1 MEILRT
7 PAALRAWRTGLE
19 GQVGLVPTMGYLH
32 DGHMSLV
39 ARCVEENDV
48 ATASL
53 FVNPTQFGKGEDFGT
68 YPRDEARDFEM
79 FESAGIVAVYAP
91 SVEAMYPGGFGTTV
105 QPGAVAEPLEGAS
118 RPGHFVGVTT
128 VVAKL
133 FNGVQPHRAYFG
145 KKDAQQLRVIRAMVR
160 DLDMAVEI
168 IGCPIVRE
176 PDGLAMSS
184 RNVYLTPEE
193 RKAAPVV
200 YRALTAAQDAYLTG
214 EHESARL
221 RELFRRAIAG
231 EPLAELDYVSIADD
245 VTLAE
250 VNVKIERRAV
260 LSTAVRFGRTR
271 LIDNVELGI

>member
-1 MEILRT
+1 MEVLRT
-7 PAALRAWRTGLE
+7 PAAMRAWRTGVE

-32 DGHMSLV
+32 AGHMSLV
-39 ARCVEENDV
+39 ERCLEENDV

-68 YPRDEARDFEM
+68 YPRDEERDFAM
-79 FESAGIVAVYAP
+79 FEGAGIVAVYAP
-91 SVEAMYPGGFGTTV
+91 TVESMYPEGFGTSV
-105 QPGAVAEPLEGAS
+105 QPGPVAEPLEGAS
-118 RPGHFVGVTT
+118 RPGHFAGVAT

-133 FNGVQPHRAYFG
+133 FNGVQPHRGYFG

-184 RNVYLTPEE
+184 RNIYLSPKE
-193 RKAAPVV
+193 RAAAPAIH
-200 YRALTAAQDAYLTG
+200 RALTAAKEAFEGGQRVATT
-214 EHESARL
+214 L
-221 RELFRRAIAG
+221 RALALGVIEA
-231 EPLAELDYVSIADD
+231 EPLATVDYLSIADD

-250 VNVKIERRAV
+250 VEGEIERRAL

-271 LIDNVELGI
+271 LIDNVELG

>member
-1 MEILRT
+1 MLRT

-68 YPRDEARDFEM
+68 YPRDEVRDFEM

-91 SVEAMYPGGFGTTV
+91 SVEAMYPSGFGTTV

-145 KKDAQQLRVIRAMVR
+145 KKDAQQLRVVRAMVR

-200 YRALTAAQDAYLTG
+200 YRALTAARDAYLTG
-214 EHESARL
+214 EHESERL

-250 VNVKIERRAV
+250 VNGKIERRAV

>member
-91 SVEAMYPGGFGTTV
+91 SVDAMYPSGFGTTV

-200 YRALTAAQDAYLTG
+200 YRALTAARDAYLTG
-214 EHESARL
+214 EHESERL
-221 RELFRRAIAG
+221 RELFRIAIAG

-250 VNVKIERRAV
+250 VVGKIERRAV

>member
-1 MEILRT
+1 M
-7 PAALRAWRTGLE
+7 
-19 GQVGLVPTMGYLH
+19 GLVPTMGYLH

-68 YPRDEARDFEM
+68 YPRDEVRDFEM